1 MSMHEQLIEE
11 LSRDLPPVRPSP
23 NVNALA
29 MLWLIA
35 SAVFVVMVTWLAGP
49 VRTGAFGQLAAEPRF
64 LLETVLGVVAIGWLG
79 LAAFRA
85 AVPGALTRRF
95 AVAGFVLLAFWLAQY
110 VVGLVNPALQPSD
123 LGERHRCYLETAVY
137 ALAPILAGV
146 ILVRRLYPLRYLRT
160 AMSLALAAGMIPALY
175 MQIACM
181 YEPSHI
187 LQFHILPGL
196 SMVLVGAAVSMLWP
210 RQYRDFGQT

>member
-1 MSMHEQLIEE
+1 MHEQLIEE

-29 MLWLIA
+29 LVWLVA
-35 SAVFVVMVTWLAGP
+35 SAVFVVVATWLVGP

-64 LLETVLGVVAIGWLG
+64 LLETLLGVVAIGWLG
-79 LAAFRA
+79 LIAFRG

-95 AVAGFVLLAFWLAQY
+95 AVAGFVLLALWLAQY
-110 VVGLVNPALQPSD
+110 VVGLVNPALEPSD

-146 ILVRRLYPLRYLRT
+146 ILVRRLYPLRYLGT
-160 AMSLALAAGMIPALY
+160 AMTLALAAGMIPALY

-210 RQYRDFGQT
+210 RQYRDLGQT

>member
-1 MSMHEQLIEE
+1 MHEQLIEE

-64 LLETVLGVVAIGWLG
+64 LLETLLGVVAIGWLG
-79 LAAFRA
+79 LIAFRG

-95 AVAGFVLLAFWLAQY
+95 AVAGFVLLALWLAQY
-110 VVGLVNPALQPSD
+110 VVGLVNPALEPSD

-146 ILVRRLYPLRYLRT
+146 ILVRRLYPLRYLGT
-160 AMSLALAAGMIPALY
+160 AMTLALAAGMIPALY

-210 RQYRDFGQT
+210 RQYRDLGQT

>member
-1 MSMHEQLIEE
+1 
-11 LSRDLPPVRPSP
+11 
-23 NVNALA
+23 
-29 MLWLIA
+29 
-35 SAVFVVMVTWLAGP
+35 
-49 VRTGAFGQLAAEPRF
+49 
-64 LLETVLGVVAIGWLG
+64 VLGVVAIGWLG

-95 AVAGFVLLAFWLAQY
+95 AVAGFVLLALWLAQY

-146 ILVRRLYPLRYLRT
+146 FLVRRLYPLRYLRT

-210 RQYRDFGQT
+210 RQYRDLGQT